1 MQTNNCNTT
10 CSSAAC
16 KLLFQK
22 VLMAHDS
29 CEEDD
34 IPAAIEN
41 TLHAYEEKCHDH
53 FCNSVT
59 EAFTLDDSTC
69 PAHSGAAAQRALS
82 LAAIVAAIFAVVLVG
97 A

>member
-1 MQTNNCNTT
+1 MQTATCNTD
-10 CSSAAC
+10 CSSDTC
-16 KLLFQK
+16 KTLFRK

-29 CEEDD
+29 CEEDEL
-34 IPAAIEN
+34 PSAIEK
-41 TLHAYEEKCHDH
+41 TLHAYEEKCEDQ
-53 FCNSVT
+53 FCNSVSK
-59 EAFTLDDSTC
+59 AFTLDDSTC

>member
-1 MQTNNCNTT
+1 M
-10 CSSAAC
+10 
-16 KLLFQK
+16 FQK

-29 CEEDD
+29 CDEDD